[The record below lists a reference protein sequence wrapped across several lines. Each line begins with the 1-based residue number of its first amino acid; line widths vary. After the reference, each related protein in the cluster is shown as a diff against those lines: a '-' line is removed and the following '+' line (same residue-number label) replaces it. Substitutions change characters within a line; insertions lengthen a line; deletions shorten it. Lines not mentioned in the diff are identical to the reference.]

1 MNKRIKKKHLANQLA
16 ELFNKIEYAP
26 AGGAIIFHTRMSGKS
41 IESVADI
48 IENMRSL
55 QNELNTHN
63 VSAVFMPTELLRAEC
78 HTDKAD
84 AIQALL
90 HTLKYFQEEENKNVR

>member
-1 MNKRIKKKHLANQLA
+1 MNKRIRKKHLANQLA
-16 ELFNKIEYAP
+16 DLFNKIEYAP

-41 IESVADI
+41 IENVQDI

-55 QNELNTHN
+55 QDELNTHN

-78 HTDKAD
+78 YTDRLD
-84 AIQALL
+84 AIHSLQSLL
-90 HTLKYFQEEENKNVR
+90 NYFKEEEN